1 MNVIGSILS
10 FLDGP
15 LTLDLR
21 GRGKNLLLLNF
32 LDNASV
38 AAFLGAFSAFFL
50 IIANDCR
57 RNRRKMKLT
66 RNEISLNKDHAK
78 DKLETIISNR
88 GLVTEHNQI
97 VSAPI
102 IKFNSAIIKQLATD
116 ILDRFST
123 DQRRAMDAICYTMD
137 ATDGLLDSAFD
148 KTQKINDHRR
158 QDLIDRLVID
168 YSDAIVNLGRLIAMC
183 DNYEKAEFGV
193 IVTKQY
199 NRRDYE
205 R

>member
-1 MNVIGSILS
+1 MVRW
-10 FLDGP
+10 
-15 LTLDLR
+15 DLR
-21 GRGKNLLLLNF
+21 
-32 LDNASV
+32 
-38 AAFLGAFSAFFL
+38 
-50 IIANDCR
+50 
-57 RNRRKMKLT
+57 NR
-66 RNEISLNKDHAK
+66 S
-78 DKLETIISNR
+78 
-88 GLVTEHNQI
+88 LVTEHNQI

-102 IKFNSAIIKQLATD
+102 IKFNSPVIKQLATD

-158 QDLIDRLVID
+158 KDLIDRLIID
-168 YSDAIVNLGRLIAMC
+168 YNDAIVNLGRLIEMC
-183 DNYEKAEFGV
+183 ENYEKTEFRV

>member
-1 MNVIGSILS
+1 M
-10 FLDGP
+10 
-15 LTLDLR
+15 
-21 GRGKNLLLLNF
+21 LLNF
-32 LDNASV
+32 LNNASV
-38 AAFLGAFSAFFL
+38 AAFVGAFSAFFL
-50 IIANDCR
+50 VIANDWR
-57 RNRRKMKLT
+57 RNRRKMKLI

-78 DKLETIISNR
+78 DKLQAVMRNR
-88 GLVTEHNQI
+88 SLATEHNQI

-102 IKFNSAIIKQLATD
+102 IKFNSPVIKQLATD

-148 KTQKINDHRR
+148 KTQKINDHGRK
-158 QDLIDRLVID
+158 DLIDRLIVD
-168 YSDAIVNLGRLIAMC
+168 YNDAIVNLGRLIEMC
-183 DNYEKAEFGV
+183 ANYEKAEFRL